1 MYMTIQFIQWLEL
14 SKMTSPVVCSFI
26 PNVVLDAVSA
36 CEASAKDL
44 SENKI
49 DAIFGGKRLVINL

>member
-1 MYMTIQFIQWLEL
+1 MASAKI
-14 SKMTSPVVCSFI
+14 CSYI
-26 PNVVLDAVSA
+26 PNVVLESISA

-49 DAIFGGKRLVINL
+49 DAIFGGKNMAIH